1 MFSAESDR
9 DGLSDAIKAQIR
21 KLEEEMKGVPSEAE
35 LTQRELLQTNAEI
48 LALTKRPSRLE

>member
-9 DGLSDAIKAQIR
+9 DGLSEAIKAQIR

-35 LTQRELLQTNAEI
+35 LTARRSCCKQTQI